1 MLGCS
6 SLYWYVGATGGLW
19 VVAVGEEGGRIG
31 KAIKM
36 YAYCFSYTQTH
47 TNMSHVVTSICLRMS
62 HANYGTDNFPA
73 RAYALSMGLSANPIS
88 IYSSSLPPLIL
99 PTKSSRAFCAHVCA
113 NACVCAHSPVLYVSG
128 MPAGYYNARVIIH
141 KSHVCV
147 CVCII
152 HKSST
157 HIQPQFM
164 WSQALLRAT

>member
-88 IYSSSLPPLIL
+88 IYSSSLPQRQFVAAAPYPPDQKLPGIL
-99 PTKSSRAFCAHVCA
+99 RSRVCQ
-113 NACVCAHSPVLYVSG
+113 
-128 MPAGYYNARVIIH
+128 
-141 KSHVCV
+141 CV
-147 CVCII
+147 CVC
-152 HKSST
+152 
-157 HIQPQFM
+157 
-164 WSQALLRAT
+164 ALARLVCVWHACRLL